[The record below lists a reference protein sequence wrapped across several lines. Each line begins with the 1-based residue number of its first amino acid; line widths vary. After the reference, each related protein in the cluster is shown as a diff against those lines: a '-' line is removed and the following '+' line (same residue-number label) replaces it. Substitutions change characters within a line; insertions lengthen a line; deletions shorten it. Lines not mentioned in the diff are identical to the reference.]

1 MYSAAVAAGMTSTF
15 GAPFGALLFA
25 IEVSSTYY
33 MVSNFFKGFF
43 CACFALIIFKITD
56 LIPWL
61 HMFIPTKGPT
71 TIEINHELFFFALL
85 GIISG
90 LFSSVFV
97 QIMTNIIFARH
108 KFQVPYLSDRTK
120 WCIAVALISG
130 LLKFPVPFLNIS
142 DFHIL
147 SQMFSLGD
155 LSQTEGK
162 NFSITNL
169 KMAIFGPFL
178 CLGSISSS
186 MLSCK

>member
-56 LIPWL
+56 MIPWL
-61 HMFIPTKGPT
+61 HMFIPTQGPSR
-71 TIEINHELFFFALL
+71 IEINHELFFFALL
-85 GIISG
+85 GIFAG

-108 KFQVPYLSDRTK
+108 RFQVPYLSDRTK

-142 DFHIL
+142 DYHIL
-147 SQMFSLGD
+147 RQMFWLGD
-155 LSQTEGK
+155 LNETEGK
-162 NFSITNL
+162 TFSFTNFEDGHLWTTPLTGFNL
-169 KMAIFGPFL
+169 LMYVI
-178 CLGSISSS
+178 
-186 MLSCK
+186 M